1 MRESY
6 SLERH
11 WRLVLA
17 ALSASSAIFVTTVLS
32 ARLPQAPSSLSAWWM
47 LATWIA
53 VGGLSAIAVAAT
65 HAQLR
70 GELTPFA
77 RLAVGIAAAGVT
89 AVAVFATTHHA
100 GVAQLAAASL
110 LSAMSFAAA
119 VGLVAMD
126 SFAES
131 PVSVAPGL
139 NTATKEAHA
148 VATSV
153 PVIVNDEPASQG
165 SDSEVSIALPNH
177 IQQTSSRYIAES
189 RDHLETC
196 LRVRFE
202 PGQQTA
208 IVHVPIQPAMQCDPD
223 VECEPVGDDDLRIT
237 VDPAQ
242 PYGIRLVCRRPA
254 PWSEACEAVVA
265 VLISADRMAAAA

>member
-6 SLERH
+6 SLERR

-17 ALSASSAIFVTTVLS
+17 ALSASSAVLITTVLS
-32 ARLPQAPSSLSAWWM
+32 ARLPQAPVSIPVWWT

-53 VGGLSAIAVAAT
+53 VGGLSAITVAAT
-65 HAQLR
+65 RAESPA
-70 GELTPFA
+70 GLTSFG

-89 AVAVFATTHHA
+89 AVAVLATTHHA
-100 GVAQLAAASL
+100 GVAQFAAACL

-119 VGLVAMD
+119 IGFVAMD
-126 SFAES
+126 AFAES
-131 PVSVAPGL
+131 PASVAPGP
-139 NTATKEAHA
+139 NTATEEAHA
-148 VATSV
+148 AATSV
-153 PVIVNDEPASQG
+153 PVILNDEPAAQG
-165 SDSEVSIALPNH
+165 SDSEVTIALPDH